1 MVVDL
6 KTKNKIILFRGGMCG
21 DHILSLLDKNYLRS
35 QTPRK
40 LQLARIRMKQYYK
53 YTQEQK
59 DQYYKN
65 IDGYTLSHDTEYC
78 KTRSDDVVQ
87 IVCTDETLFEKFSF
101 RFWTRNGPD
110 NNNQLNHVIS
120 DIKSDWDN
128 KVTDYKN
135 DLLSWQ
141 KSNVFKQRFDIKNVF
156 TERFVDQL
164 AQQFEIANL
173 DWATQL
179 HSTWLQSQ
187 S

>member
-1 MVVDL
+1 
-6 KTKNKIILFRGGMCG
+6 
-21 DHILSLLDKNYLRS
+21 
-35 QTPRK
+35 
-40 LQLARIRMKQYYK
+40 
-53 YTQEQK
+53 
-59 DQYYKN
+59 
-65 IDGYTLSHDTEYC
+65 
-78 KTRSDDVVQ
+78 
-87 IVCTDETLFEKFSF
+87 LFEKFSF

-141 KSNVFKQRFDIKNVF
+141 KSNVLKQRFDIKNVF
-156 TERFVDQL
+156 TEGFVDQL
-164 AQQFEIANL
+164 AQQFEIASL
-173 DWATQL
+173 DWANQL